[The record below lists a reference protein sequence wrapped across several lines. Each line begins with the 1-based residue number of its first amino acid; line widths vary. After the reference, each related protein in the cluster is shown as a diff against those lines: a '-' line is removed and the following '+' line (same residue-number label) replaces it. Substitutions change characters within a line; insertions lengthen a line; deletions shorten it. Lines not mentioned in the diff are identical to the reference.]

1 MPPPAWPYR
10 EIWAADFEFM
20 VGAGERPVPVCLCAR
35 EVRSGREVRLWQD
48 EFGQL
53 PPYPTGAHSLFVAYY
68 ASAELGCHLAL
79 GWSMPERILDPF
91 AEFRCRTNG
100 LETPAGV
107 GIIGA
112 LTAFGLD
119 AIGATEKQ
127 DMRDLVM
134 RGGPWTDDERAAILD
149 YCMSDADAL
158 ARLLPAMAPGIDL
171 PRALLR
177 GRYMAA
183 AARMEFTGV
192 PIDVEMLRK
201 LRKRW
206 TSIQDKLIKCIDA
219 DYGVY
224 EGRTFKRDRF
234 EAWLVWNGIPWPR
247 LESGQLDMGDDTFRQ
262 MARCY
267 PAVSPLRELRSSLA
281 DLRLNDLEV
290 GHDGRNRIILSA
302 FRARTGRNQP
312 SNSKFIFGPSVWIR
326 SLIKP
331 GAGRAVAYIDY
342 GQQEFAIAAKLSGD
356 RSMAEAYAS
365 GDPYLTFAKQAG
377 AIPPEGTKETHA
389 GVRELFKTTALGVL
403 YGMEAEGLAL
413 RLDQPSIIAR
423 DLLRAHHETYRQF
436 WRWSDAVVDHAKL
449 TGKLHTC
456 FGWALHGCCG
466 ANPRSLRNFQM
477 QAHGAEMLR
486 LACCMATERGIQV
499 CAPVHD
505 ALLIEA
511 PIDEVEMA
519 VAVTRELMAE
529 ASRIVLGDFEVRT
542 DVKIIRYP
550 ERFNDPRGTRM
561 WEDAIQSVEEAAA
574 EAGWP
579 VAAEAEH
586 RLGIGKEVA

>member
-35 EVRSGREVRLWQD
+35 ELRSGREVRLWQD

-79 GWSMPERILDPF
+79 GWPMPERILDPF
-91 AEFRCRTNG
+91 TEFRCRTNG

-119 AIGATEKQ
+119 AIGATEKK

-149 YCMSDADAL
+149 YCMSDVDAL

-192 PIDVEMLRK
+192 PIDVEVLRK

-331 GAGRAVAYIDY
+331 GPGRAVAYIDY

-365 GDPYLTFAKQAG
+365 GDPYLTFAK
-377 AIPPEGTKETHA
+377 
-389 GVRELFKTTALGVL
+389 
-403 YGMEAEGLAL
+403 
-413 RLDQPSIIAR
+413 
-423 DLLRAHHETYRQF
+423 
-436 WRWSDAVVDHAKL
+436 
-449 TGKLHTC
+449 
-456 FGWALHGCCG
+456 
-466 ANPRSLRNFQM
+466 
-477 QAHGAEMLR
+477 
-486 LACCMATERGIQV
+486 
-499 CAPVHD
+499 
-505 ALLIEA
+505 
-511 PIDEVEMA
+511 
-519 VAVTRELMAE
+519 
-529 ASRIVLGDFEVRT
+529 
-542 DVKIIRYP
+542 
-550 ERFNDPRGTRM
+550 
-561 WEDAIQSVEEAAA
+561 
-574 EAGWP
+574 
-579 VAAEAEH
+579 
-586 RLGIGKEVA
+586 

>member
-183 AARMEFTGV
+183 AARMEYTGT
-192 PIDVEMLRK
+192 PINM
-201 LRKRW
+201 
-206 TSIQDKLIKCIDA
+206 
-219 DYGVY
+219 
-224 EGRTFKRDRF
+224 
-234 EAWLVWNGIPWPR
+234 P
-247 LESGQLDMGDDTFRQ
+247 
-262 MARCY
+262 
-267 PAVSPLRELRSSLA
+267 
-281 DLRLNDLEV
+281 
-290 GHDGRNRIILSA
+290 
-302 FRARTGRNQP
+302 
-312 SNSKFIFGPSVWIR
+312 
-326 SLIKP
+326 
-331 GAGRAVAYIDY
+331 
-342 GQQEFAIAAKLSGD
+342 
-356 RSMAEAYAS
+356 
-365 GDPYLTFAKQAG
+365 
-377 AIPPEGTKETHA
+377 
-389 GVRELFKTTALGVL
+389 
-403 YGMEAEGLAL
+403 
-413 RLDQPSIIAR
+413 
-423 DLLRAHHETYRQF
+423 
-436 WRWSDAVVDHAKL
+436 
-449 TGKLHTC
+449 
-456 FGWALHGCCG
+456 
-466 ANPRSLRNFQM
+466 
-477 QAHGAEMLR
+477 
-486 LACCMATERGIQV
+486 
-499 CAPVHD
+499 
-505 ALLIEA
+505 
-511 PIDEVEMA
+511 
-519 VAVTRELMAE
+519 
-529 ASRIVLGDFEVRT
+529 
-542 DVKIIRYP
+542 
-550 ERFNDPRGTRM
+550 
-561 WEDAIQSVEEAAA
+561 
-574 EAGWP
+574 
-579 VAAEAEH
+579 
-586 RLGIGKEVA
+586 